1 MHAPAT
7 AAAAIAAAAA
17 TAPRASGA
25 AIAAATAPQPSVA
38 VIEATAATATAAVM
52 AAMAATAAAIAG
64 TAMASRRPGSRP
76 ASAPPDTTAA
86 AAGPMPITTPT
97 TAPAATTDRDIT
109 PGVSGDGVGRRSAP
123 IRDGRRARTR
133 GSRQCRLR
141 IGGGRQGEA
150 DDRSARMPRRD
161 RELAAMPID
170 DRAADRETE
179 PHPARLRGHERLE
192 DLVGLGGI
200 DAVAR
205 VPDLDDGRAALSAR
219 RDAQDA
225 ILGRRPGQG
234 LDRVH
239 QEVDDHLLDLIAVA
253 DRVHGLG
260 GQLQTRRDV
269 VRAQLPC
276 DEADGAIR

>member
-17 TAPRASGA
+17 TAAWPSAAAIAAAATAPRPSGA
-25 AIAAATAPQPSVA
+25 AIAAATA
-38 VIEATAATATAAVM
+38 TATAAVT

-76 ASAPPDTTAA
+76 ESAPPGTTAA
-86 AAGPMPITTPT
+86 AAGPMPITTRT
-97 TAPAATTDRDIT
+97 TAPAATTDRDT
-109 PGVSGDGVGRRSAP
+109 DP
-123 IRDGRRARTR
+123 RAR
-133 GSRQCRLR
+133 RLR
-141 IGGGRQGEA
+141 RRRRERAGARLSGWPPRSDAPRLVEGPV
-150 DDRSARMPRRD
+150 DDG
-161 RELAAMPID
+161 
-170 DRAADRETE
+170 AADRETE
-179 PHPARLRGHERLE
+179 SHPARLRGHERLE
-192 DLVGLGGI
+192 NLVGLGGI

-205 VPDLDDGRAALSAR
+205 VLDLDDGGAALSAR
-219 RDAQDA
+219 PDAQDTV
-225 ILGRRPGQG
+225 LGRRPGQG

-239 QEVDDHLLDLIAVA
+239 QQVDDHLLDLIAMA

-276 DEADGAIR
+276 DQAD